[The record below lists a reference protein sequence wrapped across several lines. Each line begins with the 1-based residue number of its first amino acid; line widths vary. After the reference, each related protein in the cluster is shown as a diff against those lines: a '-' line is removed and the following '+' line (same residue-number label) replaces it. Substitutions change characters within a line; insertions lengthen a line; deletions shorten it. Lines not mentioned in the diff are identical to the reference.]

1 MSVHWSIRQSVTPLL
16 FCHFE
21 LLPNPPKGRGAHCPY
36 PVPHDLCPCPMI
48 FAPAQWVP
56 PLPNHTRRAGNRPYL
71 KIILILGTFDHLRKL
86 HYYHSQLSVATL
98 CHAAV
103 GSRGIVGQIH
113 EGQKD
118 NIPRTPANINLTGKS
133 GCSFGNF

>member
-1 MSVHWSIRQSVTPLL
+1 
-16 FCHFE
+16 
-21 LLPNPPKGRGAHCPY
+21 
-36 PVPHDLCPCPMI
+36 MI
-48 FAPAQWVP
+48 SAPAPWVP
-56 PLPNHTRRAGNRPYL
+56 PLPNYTRRAGNRPYL

-98 CHAAV
+98 RHAAV

-118 NIPRTPANINLTGKS
+118 NTVRCQCSQKLKNKGPKKKKWSIADFLHTDSKNASENDGEVRFALILANRLRR
-133 GCSFGNF
+133 NFLCPK